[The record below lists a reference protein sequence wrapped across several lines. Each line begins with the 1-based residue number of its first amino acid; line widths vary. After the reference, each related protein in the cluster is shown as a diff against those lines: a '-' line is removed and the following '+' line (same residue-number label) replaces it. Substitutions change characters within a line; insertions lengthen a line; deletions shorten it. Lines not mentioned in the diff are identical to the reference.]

1 MQTAN
6 AKTLLVTKL
15 DTKLG
20 GSGAGGG
27 GGKGSAAQLAEC
39 KSCRCHRNCIGFGS
53 GVLGGF
59 AGFCFCFCFLGSGRW
74 APGLWFALGSADWV
88 VLIEVYCFSPGAGF
102 DRAVC

>member
-1 MQTAN
+1 MTGPYVRFD
-6 AKTLLVTKL
+6 L
-15 DTKLG
+15 
-20 GSGAGGG
+20 
-27 GGKGSAAQLAEC
+27 E
-39 KSCRCHRNCIGFGS
+39 RNCIGFGS

-59 AGFCFCFCFLGSGRW
+59 AGFCFCFCFLGSGLWAGFAGFRFCFCFLGSGRW